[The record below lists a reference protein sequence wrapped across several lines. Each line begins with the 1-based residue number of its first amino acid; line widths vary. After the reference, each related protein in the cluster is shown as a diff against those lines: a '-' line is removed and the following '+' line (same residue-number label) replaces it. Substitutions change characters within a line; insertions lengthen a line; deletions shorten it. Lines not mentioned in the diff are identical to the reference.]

1 VLWFLGYDRHQNN
14 TIPSNIR
21 NHQLLDALYLDMPSD
36 TDSDCDYDEDLSH
49 IESIE
54 CATFSECCDWIFTF
68 MMPIAS
74 INNRSSYTI
83 VHLRLNGHLC
93 NMVPVSFDIIQNN
106 TIPSNIRNHQLL
118 DALYLDMPSDTD
130 SDCDYDEEFTEE

>member
-21 NHQLLDALYLDMPSD
+21 NHQ
-36 TDSDCDYDEDLSH
+36 
-49 IESIE
+49 
-54 CATFSECCDWIFTF
+54 F
-68 MMPIAS
+68 
-74 INNRSSYTI
+74 
-83 VHLRLNGHLC
+83 
-93 NMVPVSFDIIQNN
+93 
-106 TIPSNIRNHQLL
+106 L